1 MSQYKFEENFQKYY
15 PTEDIKEILKNRKFI
30 FVTKIPYEKRGDT
43 ECICGNTLK
52 YVFIY
57 QDPNNLDIVFGLG
70 RECKKKLEK
79 NLEKKK
85 KSSNSNNK
93 HPFLKLPYIN
103 IANISIYNLKI
114 KCELLLDYL
123 KEQKEDIEECKK
135 YYLILKNNLGNENY
149 NPGEIGEYIN
159 ENIKYIEELERYG
172 EEEKE
177 LNTLNNYI
185 YSYKGSNNTI
195 VHDI

>member
-1 MSQYKFEENFQKYY
+1 MSQYKFHENMQKYY
-15 PTEDIKEILKNRKFI
+15 PNEDLNKILENRKFI
-30 FVTKIPYEKRGDT
+30 ELKKVSHEKRGDT
-43 ECICGNTLK
+43 ECICNNTLK
-52 YVFIY
+52 HVYIY

-70 RECKKKLEK
+70 LECKKKLKK

-85 KSSNSNNK
+85 KSSSNNNP
-93 HPFLKLPYIN
+93 HPFLKLPYIK
-103 IANISIYNLKI
+103 IANINIYNLKI

-149 NPGEIGEYIN
+149 NPGEIREYIN
-159 ENIKYIEELERYG
+159 ENIKYIELLERYG
-172 EEEKE
+172 KEEKE